1 MGKIIIAPHKEIPE
15 GSLVYLGGPLAFS
28 PDWHSDAIALL
39 QINKLISIASPREAR
54 DIRVEK
60 TPEEKIKYLEWK
72 QYYSEYAYQ
81 KGVVMFWFP
90 KEQEGSSESKAMF
103 EFGEAITRT
112 CLQNTKLLVGIEP
125 GFEGDAFIR
134 NIITSKK
141 LTISIADSLEDLCE
155 QVLITTVNL

>member
-1 MGKIIIAPHKEIPE
+1 
-15 GSLVYLGGPLAFS
+15 
-28 PDWHSDAIALL
+28 
-39 QINKLISIASPREAR
+39 
-54 DIRVEK
+54 
-60 TPEEKIKYLEWK
+60 
-72 QYYSEYAYQ
+72 
-81 KGVVMFWFP
+81 MFWFP

-125 GFEGDAFIR
+125 GFEGGAFIR